1 MEIIRELEEEFSAR
15 RLANGLGRIRLRTFA
30 NLYNL
35 DEARLASDFVLARSG
50 NRIYFFP
57 NHSISEVSGIEIHQA
72 LQQSLTITLAEQ
84 RQPVKLLLSYNTDT
98 QSAWLL
104 NVEGEWLRVAGQEG
118 VLWIPISRLV
128 VAETDLLVSE
138 SRS

>member
-1 MEIIRELEEEFSAR
+1 MEIIRELEEEFAAR
-15 RLANGLGRIRLRTFA
+15 RLANGLGRVRLRTFG

-35 DEARLASDFVLARSG
+35 DEARLASDFVLGRSG
-50 NRIYFFP
+50 NRIYCFP
-57 NHSISEVSGIEIHQA
+57 NHSITELGGIEIHQA
-72 LQQSLTITLAEQ
+72 LQQNLTSTLAEQ
-84 RQPVKLLLSYNTDT
+84 RQPVKLILSYNTDT

>member
-1 MEIIRELEEEFSAR
+1 MEIIRELEEEFAAR
-15 RLANGLGRIRLRTFA
+15 RLAGGLGRVRVQTFG

-35 DEARLASDFVLARSG
+35 DEARLASDFVLGRSG

-57 NHSISEVSGIEIHQA
+57 NHSISEVSGIEIHQT
-72 LQQSLTITLAEQ
+72 LQQSLTSTLADQ
-84 RQPVKLLLSYNTDT
+84 RQPVKLFLSSKTDT

-104 NVEGEWLRVAGQEG
+104 NVAGEWLRVAGQEG
-118 VLWIPISRLV
+118 VNWIPITRLV
-128 VAETDLLVSE
+128 VAETDLFVGE

>member
-1 MEIIRELEEEFSAR
+1 MEIIRELEEEFAAR
-15 RLANGLGRIRLRTFA
+15 RLANALGRIRLRTLG

-35 DEARLASDFVLARSG
+35 DEARLASDFVLGRSG

-57 NHSISEVSGIEIHQA
+57 NHSIFEVSGIEIQQA
-72 LQQSLTITLAEQ
+72 LQQNLISTLAEQ
-84 RQPVKLLLSYNTDT
+84 RQPVKLLLSYHSET

>member
-1 MEIIRELEEEFSAR
+1 MEIIKELEEEFAAR
-15 RLANGLGRIRLRTFA
+15 RLANCLGRVRLRTFG

-35 DEARLASDFVLARSG
+35 DEARLAFDFVLGRSG

-57 NHSISEVSGIEIHQA
+57 NHSIIEVTGIEIHQS
-72 LQQSLTITLAEQ
+72 LPQSLTSTLAEQ

-104 NVEGEWLRVAGQEG
+104 NVEGEWMRVAGQEG

-128 VAETDLLVSE
+128 VAETDFLLSE

>member
-1 MEIIRELEEEFSAR
+1 MEIIKELEEEFAAR
-15 RLANGLGRIRLRTFA
+15 RLAHGLGRVRLRTFG

-35 DEARLASDFVLARSG
+35 DEARLAFDFVLGRSG

-57 NHSISEVSGIEIHQA
+57 NHSIIEVTGIEIHQS
-72 LQQSLTITLAEQ
+72 LQQSLTSTLAEQ

-128 VAETDLLVSE
+128 VAETDFLLSE
-138 SRS
+138 SR

>member
-1 MEIIRELEEEFSAR
+1 MEIIRELEEEFAAR
-15 RLANGLGRIRLRTFA
+15 RLANALGRVRLRTLG

-35 DEARLASDFVLARSG
+35 DEARLASDFVLGRSG

-57 NHSISEVSGIEIHQA
+57 NHSISEVSGIEIQQA
-72 LQQSLTITLAEQ
+72 LQQNLISTLAEQ
-84 RQPVKLLLSYNTDT
+84 RQPVKLLLSYNSET